1 MSSSAAGLN
10 DQLTYY
16 EFELD
21 SAEFSSTTDQ
31 FISPLNWPTFS
42 LLGNRQLK
50 NVAAMKILE
59 VQIRYSW
66 HEINA
71 KQVSGGFTTS
81 RITFTDTTLG
91 LTTPINLVVGSYT
104 EAQFATALATA
115 INAAAAAIGSP
126 NTYTVAYSGITGD
139 YTITRSAGGNSWRI
153 SVANDATFYT
163 SWHWKAGMP
172 VGYISPISTTSLT
185 LPLHSCTPTYLYVN
199 STRLAPLF
207 NTWLPA
213 NQIGGTK
220 GSQIAKVPIN
230 AAKGQVIHW
239 LDPAPEYWFN
249 FENPPTL
256 TVADFFLTIGPTSNV
271 SDLLDLNGCSFSLK
285 LGVLLFNE
293 QSQMTYQSGAMQIR
307 APQMFAQ

>member
-1 MSSSAAGLN
+1 MATSAAGLN

-42 LLGNRQLK
+42 LLGNRQLT

-81 RITFTDTTLG
+81 KITFTDTVLG
-91 LTTPINLVVGSYT
+91 TTAPITLVVGSYT
-104 EAQFATALATA
+104 EAQFATAFQTA
-115 INAAAAAIGSP
+115 LNAAAAALGSP
-126 NTYTVAYSGITGD
+126 NTYTIAYSGITGD
-139 YTITRSAGGNSWRI
+139 YTITRTAGANGWRI
-153 SVANDATFYT
+153 SVAADATFYT
-163 SWHWKAGMP
+163 SWFWKAGMP
-172 VGYISPISTTSLT
+172 IGYVSPISGASLT
-185 LPLHSCTPTYLYVN
+185 LPLHSCAPTYLYVN

-213 NQIGGTK
+213 RTIGGTK
-220 GSQIAKVPIN
+220 GAQIAKVPIN
-230 AAKGQVIHW
+230 AAKGNVIHW
-239 LDPAPEYWFN
+239 QDPAPDYWFN
-249 FENPPTL
+249 FDNAPTL
-256 TVADFFLTIGPTSNV
+256 TTADFFLTIGPTNNV

-285 LGVLLFNE
+285 LGVLLFSE
-293 QSQMTYQSGAMQIR
+293 QQQLMYQSGAMKLKV
-307 APQMFAQ
+307 PSMF